1 MANLYSLF
9 SKMITRINESVK
21 TVNGTGPD
29 VNGNV
34 SITVAD
40 TDGVKTIN
48 GNAPDDDGNIN
59 IKAENLEGLSEL
71 AKTGS
76 YENIVDLPEL
86 AEYVIGTIDNANGV
100 SF

>member
-1 MANLYSLF
+1 MGKLYNLLNS
-9 SKMITRINESVK
+9 MIGRINASVK
-21 TVNGTGPD
+21 TVNGTAPD
-29 VNGNV
+29 ANGDV

-48 GNAPDDDGNIN
+48 SAAPDENGNID
-59 IKAENLEGLSEL
+59 ISAENLEGF
-71 AKTGS
+71 ADIATTGS
-76 YENIVDLPEL
+76 YQNIVDLPEL